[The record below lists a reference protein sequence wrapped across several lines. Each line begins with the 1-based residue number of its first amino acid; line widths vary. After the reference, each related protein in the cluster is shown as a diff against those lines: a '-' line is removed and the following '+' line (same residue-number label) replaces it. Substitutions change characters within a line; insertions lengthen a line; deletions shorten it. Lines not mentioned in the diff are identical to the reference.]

1 MPSFRSFFLHAA
13 IGEMIERATASPT
26 PENDIASNDARVA
39 MELSALTQFISNVAM
54 ALDASCDVP
63 PDEMATHLERGDT
76 IELLTD
82 LCSADVGLMTKLFRD
97 HWTTPTER
105 ELASMLRN
113 ASIDNRL
120 KGNFHRS
127 GLCYLI
133 ALTAGLI
140 ERGTFKL

>member
-1 MPSFRSFFLHAA
+1 
-13 IGEMIERATASPT
+13 
-26 PENDIASNDARVA
+26 

-54 ALDASCDVP
+54 ALDAGYDAP
-63 PDEMATHLERGDT
+63 PDEMVLRIERGDT

-82 LCSADVGLMTKLFRD
+82 LCSADVDLMTKLFRE
-97 HWTTPTER
+97 HWTTPDER

-113 ASIDNRL
+113 ASMDNRL

-140 ERGTFKL
+140 DVTFKR